1 MLDKKRKKP
10 KVEAKIKDPYKRRS
24 EAEMSRIINEIQ
36 QGVIGKRAACIKYG
50 LHRRTLHLWITKMSI
65 RTLESDLSTDL
76 LANMNENQQNIAL
89 TKKIRELSKALEK
102 AELKVITLETIIK
115 VAEEDLQIKIKKKS
129 GTKQSKG

>member
-1 MLDKKRKKP
+1 MLEKKRKNQ

-50 LHRRTLHLWITKMSI
+50 LHRRTLHLWITRLSI
-65 RTLESDLSTDL
+65 RTLGEGLSTDL
-76 LANMNENQQNIAL
+76 FANMNENQQNIAL
-89 TKKIRELSKALEK
+89 TKKIRELSNALKK
-102 AELKVITLETIIK
+102 AELKVIILETIIK